1 MDTSRS
7 ELLTML
13 SEEELNGVPLLVF
26 CNKQDIEGAL
36 RPEEI
41 SERLGLVGEKG
52 READAETR
60 TLVERGGGEYE
71 VLDVLGGMTRW
82 KQSLSRNK
90 RKAEAEGRRNLSIVG
105 ETDSLKLAAG
115 DAWDVILEELKR

>member
-52 READAETR
+52 REWSVRGSCATKGEGLEDGLDWCVSGKLSGANADKM
-60 TLVERGGGEYE
+60 Y
-71 VLDVLGGMTRW
+71 
-82 KQSLSRNK
+82 
-90 RKAEAEGRRNLSIVG
+90 
-105 ETDSLKLAAG
+105 
-115 DAWDVILEELKR
+115 